1 MSDIASSIDVY
12 FCKLFMESIV
22 MIVLF
27 LGYICYFWLLLF
39 KQKLFRKIWSIW
51 FGEVKALHS
60 TINYHRKYGKI
71 TLFFCKWL
79 LGIFTLF
86 HIWMTS
92 LLANLKTSWL
102 NSISY
107 NWSNIPKR
115 KTWLNKISCR
125 KRNSPDFLESPFT
138 LQASY
143 YNVMIYISK

>member
-1 MSDIASSIDVY
+1 MSIFVNCSWNQLSW
-12 FCKLFMESIV
+12 L
-22 MIVLF
+22 
-27 LGYICYFWLLLF
+27 CYFWVIFVIFDCYYLNKNCSEKYEVFDL
-39 KQKLFRKIWSIW
+39 
-51 FGEVKALHS
+51 GEVKALHS